1 MLTNAG
7 QYNKFIVVILGTIA
21 TSLQQYYGNT
31 QWVSLVISIST
42 ALTVYL
48 VPNVNKSNVTPNET
62 TGNQSNV
69 KVIS

>member
-48 VPNVNKSNVTPNET
+48 VPNADKVKTTFNKL
-62 TGNQSNV
+62 GV
-69 KVIS
+69 KLK